1 MVAGALLRWPPATK
15 TCLTA
20 KVFHFNVKDHVTWYF
35 LVTHRGRLPVRE
47 YLGNNAD
54 FLHFLGNGILPK
66 SIAGLTVK
74 VNCLTDG
81 PWNFKA
87 KFVGP
92 LKEARMSL
100 LHKRY
105 NPIAFLKYM
114 RNPPIKG
121 WLMVNAAKLGKF
133 SGFNRVR
140 AL

>member
-1 MVAGALLRWPPATK
+1 MHGLTSISNGSWGFGQMATGNK

-20 KVFHFNVKDHVTWYF
+20 KVFHFNVKVHVTWYF
-35 LVTHRGRLPVRE
+35 LVTHRGRLPIRE
-47 YLGNNAD
+47 YLESNAD
-54 FLHFLGNGILPK
+54 FVHFLGNGVLPK

-74 VNCLTDG
+74 VNRLTDS
-81 PWNFKA
+81 PWDFYA

-114 RNPPIKG
+114 
-121 WLMVNAAKLGKF
+121 
-133 SGFNRVR
+133 
-140 AL
+140 